1 MDRKK
6 LIGTIIG
13 VILFVALIAGA
24 TFAWLTFNANVTNGN
39 YNVSTGNFLVDYQG
53 DTELTDIKTLSNVTA
68 ANVATSGATK
78 VTVKAA
84 KKTAD
89 SANGTLTV
97 KLTTT
102 STGDTALDLS
112 SGVLKYSV
120 QVGTNTASAPQAV
133 PATSSTTALDLTTID
148 LTSTT
153 QTNVTVYFWL
163 DSSILDNDDIGK
175 TYQGYV
181 HASAE
186 QAH

>member
-13 VILFVALIAGA
+13 VIFFVALIAGA

-39 YNVSTGNFLVDYQG
+39 YNVRTGNFLVDYQG

-112 SGVLKYSV
+112 SGVLKYCLCS
-120 QVGTNTASAPQAV
+120 
-133 PATSSTTALDLTTID
+133 TSSSCNFINN
-148 LTSTT
+148 SPRFNYYRFNINY
-153 QTNVTVYFWL
+153 TNKRNGVFLVRF
-163 DSSILDNDDIGK
+163 
-175 TYQGYV
+175 
-181 HASAE
+181 
-186 QAH
+186 